1 MALTKVWEQERQWDL
16 AVSTAAA
23 LNTKWSHK
31 EKVVPF
37 TPQDFLPKT
46 PEQLKVQEEQEAKL
60 RKAQQQFLSGSLR
73 SLQASLRREQQA
85 REGKTDGAS

>member
-1 MALTKVWEQERQWDL
+1 MALIRVWEQERQWEV

-31 EKVVPF
+31 DKVVPF
-37 TPQDFLPKT
+37 TPQDFMPKT
-46 PEQLKVQEEQEAKL
+46 PEQLKKQEEQEARL
-60 RKAQQQFLSGSLR
+60 RKAQQQFLAGSLR